1 MAFLEFLVELTFC
14 ASQFLFPDIVE
25 VKIISKFEEN

>member
-1 MAFLEFLVELTFC
+1 MAFLNFLVELTFC
-14 ASQFLFPDIVE
+14 ASHFLFPDTAE